1 MYTPLKN
8 KHESK
13 MGREEYILNA
23 AKLLKLY
30 TIKDMKILKI
40 EPSGL
45 SIYIA

>member
-1 MYTPLKN
+1 
-8 KHESK
+8 

-23 AKLLKLY
+23 AKLLKFY
-30 TIKDMKILKI
+30 TTKDIKMLKI